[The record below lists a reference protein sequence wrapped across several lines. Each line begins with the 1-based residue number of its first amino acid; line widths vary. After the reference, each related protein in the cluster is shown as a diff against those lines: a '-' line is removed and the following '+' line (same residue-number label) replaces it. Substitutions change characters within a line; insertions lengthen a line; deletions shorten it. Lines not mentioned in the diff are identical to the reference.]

1 MIESYN
7 LFTIGSWLMRNDSKV
22 QLPVM
27 QRGFVWKPVQIERV
41 WDSILRGFPVG
52 AFMLS
57 KAIDGTKWLFDG
69 QQRSTSIALG
79 LYSPWEDDITTIG
92 NAKQL
97 PIIWLDLQSKQN
109 SYEQKF
115 VIRAVYKLNWSSSKV
130 DEKLHEIMNNIHSAC
145 VKYGMRED
153 GYIDYV
159 KGANIAG
166 FLKVAKAMMAQGIV

>member
-1 MIESYN
+1 MELIGRVMIESYN
-7 LFTIGSWLMRNDSKV
+7 LFTIGSWLVRTDSKV

-57 KAIDGTKWLFDG
+57 KATDDTKWLFDG

-97 PIIWLDLQSKQN
+97 PVIWLDLNSKQN

-115 VIRAVYKLNWSSSKV
+115 VVRAVTQSHPWGYRLYDNSSILS
-130 DEKLHEIMNNIHSAC
+130 
-145 VKYGMRED
+145 
-153 GYIDYV
+153 
-159 KGANIAG
+159 
-166 FLKVAKAMMAQGIV
+166 VADRRAAAELLPKDT